1 MSWKGRDVINILDF
15 SREDLDLLFQ
25 LANRFADEDYRGND
39 LENRMAALLFLEP
52 STRTMYS
59 FMSAVYRLGGKPI
72 TLSKTEASSIAKGE
86 TFGDTIR
93 MFDSYSDIIIV
104 RDRREGAAKY
114 AADLADSPVINGGD
128 GAHNHPTQAM
138 IDLFTITRYRG
149 GVDGLKVGVLG
160 DLKYGRAAASFIL
173 GLTIYDP
180 DTIYLISPES
190 LKLKKEVKDYLD
202 SVGVRY
208 FETEDLMEV
217 ISELDVLYVTRIQKE
232 RFPDPLEYERV
243 RGSYKIDLS
252 TLSNAK
258 DDLMVMHPLPRVD
271 EISTDVDNS
280 KYQYYFKQARN
291 GVYLRM
297 ALLKLILG
305 D

>member
-1 MSWKGRDVINILDF
+1 
-15 SREDLDLLFQ
+15 
-25 LANRFADEDYRGND
+25 
-39 LENRMAALLFLEP
+39 
-52 STRTMYS
+52 
-59 FMSAVYRLGGKPI
+59 
-72 TLSKTEASSIAKGE
+72 AKGE

-93 MFDSYSDIIIV
+93 MFDSYTDIIVV

-114 AADLADSPVINGGD
+114 AAEIAESPVINGGD

-149 GVDGLKVGVLG
+149 SVDGLNIGVLG
-160 DLKYGRAAASFIL
+160 DLKYGRAAISFIL
-173 GLTIYDP
+173 GLTLYDP
-180 DTIYLISPES
+180 KNIYLISPES
-190 LKLKKEVKDYLD
+190 LRLKKEVRDYLD
-202 SVGVRY
+202 SLGINY
-208 FETEDLMEV
+208 FETDNLTEV
-217 ISELDVLYVTRIQKE
+217 ITDLDVLYVTRIQKE

-243 RGSYKIDLS
+243 RGSYKVDLS
-252 TLSNAK
+252 ILSNAK

-271 EISTDVDNS
+271 EISIDVDET
-280 KYQYYFKQARN
+280 KYQYYFKQAKN

>member
-1 MSWKGRDVINILDF
+1 MSWRGRDVINILDF
-15 SREDLDLLFQ
+15 TREDLDILFK
-25 LANRFADEDYRGND
+25 LANRYADEDYRGND

-72 TLSKTEASSIAKGE
+72 TLTMAEASSIAKGE
-86 TFGDTIR
+86 SFGDTIR
-93 MFDSYSDIIIV
+93 MFDSYSDVIIV

-114 AADLADSPVINGGD
+114 AADIAEAPVINGGD

-138 IDLFTITRYRG
+138 IDLFTIFRYRG
-149 GVDGLKVGVLG
+149 GVDGLKIGVLG

-173 GLTIYDP
+173 GLTLYDP
-180 DTIYLISPES
+180 DIIYLISPES
-190 LKLKKEVKDYLD
+190 LRLKKEVRDYLD
-202 SVGVRY
+202 SVGVKY
-208 FETEDLMEV
+208 FETDDLMDV
-217 ISELDVLYVTRIQKE
+217 IPELDVLYVTRIQKE

-243 RGSYKIDLS
+243 RGSYKVDLS
-252 TLSNAK
+252 ILSNAK

-280 KYQYYFKQARN
+280 RYQYYFKQARN

-297 ALLKLILG
+297 ALLKLIIG
-305 D
+305 G